1 MKKLSLKITA
11 AMIAGIGLFAT
22 SVSAANRT
30 VNCDKGQSIQEAVEK
45 GQGSAAPLYIDV
57 SGSCEE
63 VVTIKRD
70 DVTIDG
76 GETATVIG
84 TIVVEGGNR
93 IIVREITITGPGP
106 GAGAVGGNLK
116 LIRVAITGNSGLGVL
131 AADSAYVGMS
141 RSIIQNNVTTGVLA
155 RQGSSVFIRETS
167 ISGHE
172 DYGIILMS
180 NSIGNV
186 VSNSTISE
194 NYIGISARNSSTVIV
209 NNSDVLNNTNSG
221 IEADNGATVVIDEG
235 TTISSNPNYGIDAS
249 LHSSVLIGGDSAIT
263 NNGSVGI
270 KLQSDSGSRID
281 DDVTISGN
289 DIGNGNAGVFCT
301 DTESSVL
308 MRGTI
313 ADFVVCSDFNQV
325 DPTP

>member
-1 MKKLSLKITA
+1 MNNVCLKIA
-11 AMIAGIGLFAT
+11 VALIAGIGLFAT
-22 SVSAANRT
+22 SASAANRT
-30 VNCDKGQSIQEAVEK
+30 VNCDEGQSIQDALEK
-45 GQGSAAPLYIDV
+45 GKGSASHLYIDV

-76 GETATVIG
+76 GENATVIG

-93 IIVREITITGPGP
+93 IIVREITITGPGL

-116 LIRVAITGNSGLGVL
+116 LIKVVVTGNSGLGVL

-172 DYGIILMS
+172 DYGIILTS
-180 NSIGNV
+180 NSTGNV
-186 VSNSTISE
+186 VSNSTISG

-221 IEADNGATVVIDEG
+221 IEADNGANVVVDEG

-249 LHSSVLIGGDSAIT
+249 LHSSVLIGNSAIT

-313 ADFVVCSDFNQV
+313 DDFVVCSDFNQV
-325 DPTP
+325 DPAP